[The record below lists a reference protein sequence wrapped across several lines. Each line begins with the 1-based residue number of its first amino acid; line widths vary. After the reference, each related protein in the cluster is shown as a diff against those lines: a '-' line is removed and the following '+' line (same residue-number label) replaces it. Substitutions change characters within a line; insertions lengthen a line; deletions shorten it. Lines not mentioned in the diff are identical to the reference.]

1 MAVIGRIR
9 KHSTLLLVIIGLAL
23 LAFILGDF
31 VRKSSP
37 SGSNK
42 IGIIDGEDITY
53 TDFFNRVQDQEDI
66 YKRNT
71 GKEDLTIEESFQLK
85 NMVWETLLQEQLL
98 GKEYKKL
105 GIEVTDEELDDMI
118 KGRNPHPIIQQ
129 IFKDPETGA
138 FNPAFVEQFLANKDK
153 ARPEE
158 QKFFDQ
164 VIDEI
169 KKERLNNKYTYL
181 VAKSYYLPKAFAK
194 SMFEDAYTSRNLR
207 VVQANYQSIPDNSI
221 TLTDDDYKKWYEDHK
236 NLFKQEQLVDAE
248 YVIFDIIPTPQ
259 DMEDIKTSVNEM
271 YQEFKAH
278 ENPAA
283 FVNTLPDTKY
293 DSSYFKRGMLPIGID
308 TLAFGLNEGDFIE
321 PFMEDNSYYF
331 GKILKVTARP
341 DSIKASHVLIQ
352 FKDARGA
359 KTERTKEQAKA
370 IIDSLLIASKKP
382 TFSFDNAILN
392 MSEYPSAKKDTGN
405 LQWMLDGDLN
415 YQLFFDSV
423 LTVGV
428 NNYRI
433 VESALGYHLLK
444 VTGKSEPVKKI
455 QIAIGKKLIEPSE
468 STIQDVYMQAN
479 KLSGENETIEKFN
492 KAIVD
497 GGLNKRMAE
506 NITKMQYT
514 IPGVQNGREIVRWF
528 FDEKV
533 KVGQVSQVFD
543 IDGKYVVATLKIQKE
558 EGYAKLEDV
567 KKMIEPLVK
576 RDKKA
581 EKIIE
586 NINKTGVKDINT
598 VASSLNA
605 PVDSVPNAVFASY
618 NFGRYGPE
626 LSVIGKISTMKQG
639 AISKPIKGE
648 MGVYVVVVDQVNPAP
663 KTEDYR
669 FVNMQMAAMF
679 SQRVQN
685 SLFEAIKAKAEVIDN
700 RIIFY

>member
-23 LAFILGDF
+23 LAFIMGDF
-31 VRKSSP
+31 VRKSSHGP
-37 SGSNK
+37 SMLGE
-42 IGIIDGEDITY
+42 IDGEDITY
-53 TDFFNRVQDQEDI
+53 TDFFNRVAEQEDI

-71 GKEDLTIEESFQLK
+71 GKEELTPEESFQLK
-85 NMVWETLLQEQLL
+85 NMVWETILQEYLL
-98 GKEYKKL
+98 GKEYAKL
-105 GIEVTDEELDDMI
+105 GIEVTDEEMDDMI

-138 FNPAFVEQFLANKDK
+138 FNPAFVEQFIANKDK

-164 VIDEI
+164 VVKEI

-181 VAKSYYLPKAFAK
+181 VAKSYYLPKAIAK
-194 SMFEDAYTSRNLR
+194 TMFEEAYTSRNIR
-207 VVQANYQSIPDNSI
+207 VVQANYQTIPDNTI
-221 TLTDDDYKKWYEDHK
+221 TLTDEDYQKWYDEHK
-236 NLFKQEQLVDAE
+236 NYFKQETSVDAE
-248 YVIFDIIPTPQ
+248 YVIFDIIPTPA
-259 DMEDIKTSVNEM
+259 DLEEIKVNVASM
-271 YQEFKAH
+271 YEEFKAH

-283 FVNTLPDTKY
+283 FVSTLPDSKY
-293 DSSYFKRGMLPIGID
+293 DSSYFKKGMLPLGFD
-308 TLAFGLNEGDFIE
+308 TLVFNMNEGSYIE
-321 PFMEDNSYYF
+321 PFEENNSYYF
-331 GKILKVTARP
+331 GKILKVTSRP
-341 DSIKASHVLIQ
+341 DSIKASQLLIQ

-382 TFSFDNAILN
+382 NFSFEAAVIN
-392 MSEYPSAKKDTGN
+392 MSEYPTAKKDTGN
-405 LQWMLDGDLN
+405 LQWMVDGDLN
-415 YQLFFDSV
+415 YQLFFDSAI
-423 LTVGV
+423 TINV

-444 VTGKSEPVKKI
+444 VTEKTTPLKKI

-468 STIQDVYMQAN
+468 STIQDVYTKAN

-492 KAIVD
+492 KAITE

-506 NITKMQYT
+506 NVTKMQYT

-528 FDEKV
+528 FDKKV
-533 KVGQVSQVFD
+533 EVGQVSQVFD
-543 IDGKYVVATLKIQKE
+543 IDGKYVVAALKTQKD
-558 EGYAKLEDV
+558 EGFAKLEDV

-581 EKIIE
+581 VKIID
-586 NINKTGVKDINT
+586 NINKINPKEI
-598 VASSLNA
+598 NA
-605 PVDSVPNAVFASY
+605 IATNLQTTVDSLPNVVFASY

-626 LSVIGKISTMKQG
+626 PSVIGRISTLKQG
-639 AISKPIKGE
+639 TISKPLKGE
-648 MGVYVVVVDQVNPAP
+648 MGVYVVFVDQINPAP
-663 KTEDYR
+663 KTEDYK
-669 FVNMQMAAMF
+669 FVGMQMAAMF

-685 SLFEAIKAKAEVIDN
+685 GLFEAIKEKAKVKDN
-700 RIIFY
+700 RIFFY